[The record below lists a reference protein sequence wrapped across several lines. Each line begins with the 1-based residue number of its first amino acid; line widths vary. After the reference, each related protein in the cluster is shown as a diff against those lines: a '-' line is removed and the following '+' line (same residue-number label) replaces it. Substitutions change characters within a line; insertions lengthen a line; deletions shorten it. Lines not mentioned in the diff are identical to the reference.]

1 MIIIGVFVVLIII
14 LFLWAMGTYNG
25 LIRLRNQLDE
35 AWSGID
41 VQLKRRYDLIPNIVE
56 TVKGYAQHERETLER
71 VVQARAAAMGAG
83 DVAAQAKAEN
93 MLSQALKSLF
103 AVAEAYPDLKAN
115 INFLELQQTLSKIEE
130 ELQLAR
136 RFFNAVTRDFN
147 NKCETVP
154 SNIVA
159 GMFGFKK
166 RDFFEIDEAERE
178 NVKVDFTNK

>member
-1 MIIIGVFVVLIII
+1 MIFVGVAIVFIFI

-25 LIRLRNQLDE
+25 LIRLRNSLEE

-41 VQLKRRYDLIPNIVE
+41 VQLKRRYDLIPNLVE
-56 TVKGYAQHERETLER
+56 TVKGYAQHEKETFENVTR
-71 VVQARAAAMGAG
+71 ARTAAIGAG
-83 DVAAQAKAEN
+83 DVASQAKAEN
-93 MLSQALKSLF
+93 MLTQALKSLF

-115 INFLELQQTLSKIEE
+115 ANFLELQTALSQVEE
-130 ELQLAR
+130 EIQLAR
-136 RFFNAVTRDFN
+136 RYFNAVTRDFN

>member
-1 MIIIGVFVVLIII
+1 MIIIGAFIVLIII
-14 LFLWAMGTYNG
+14 LFLWAMGAYNG

-56 TVKGYAQHERETLER
+56 TVKGYAQHERETLDSVTR
-71 VVQARAAAMGAG
+71 ARAAAMGAG
-83 DVAAQAKAEN
+83 DVASQAKAEN

-115 INFLELQQTLSKIEE
+115 INFLDLQKTLANIEE

-154 SNIVA
+154 SNIIA